1 MFLSKPSAQILYMLQ
16 KSHILQLRCWQL
28 LKICIEQRHQARPDG
43 FHTVFFQ
50 KVWGVLGLDV
60 TQMVFV
66 FLNNDAEIDL
76 LNEIYLALIPK
87 VKNPERASEFQPISL
102 CNVCYKLMSKVI
114 TNRLCWYLLE
124 VVDEALSA
132 FIVDRLTTD
141 NAILEIRLCIP

>member
-1 MFLSKPSAQILYMLQ
+1 
-16 KSHILQLRCWQL
+16 
-28 LKICIEQRHQARPDG
+28 
-43 FHTVFFQ
+43 
-50 KVWGVLGLDV
+50 
-60 TQMVFV
+60 MVFV